1 MDGNELLGRLKKLSE
16 IEDPNKDI
24 HSLTYAQF
32 PGTHCPLMGAAMAI
46 RGIDGAVMMI
56 IGTDECAYY
65 TKHMTIYSEDW
76 GGLDGRCVSVTIDQH
91 DITFGCG
98 KKVEEAFKELMDERK
113 PAAVFLVTTCVPEII
128 GDDFDAAADM
138 LTERYGI
145 PVMAV
150 HTEHF
155 KCENHMPGVER
166 TITATFK
173 LMDECE
179 KNGSVNVLGQR
190 MGRFE
195 STELYR
201 VLKSAGVRVG
211 AQIPSGCSIEVIKKA
226 ASAKVNIVVNDIGLP
241 LAKKMKQKFGTPYVI
256 FDKFVDPE
264 HISQS
269 YESLFGFLGIG
280 WPDELTELKK
290 KAADSVAEGREK
302 LKNVSFIYGNTP
314 FNVFETCAFMSSI
327 GMKPQLIQ
335 CHGIKDTDAE
345 NVKEILRENDP
356 YITQSANI
364 SPMQYIYDVL
374 EPWLYLGHEYAMRL
388 RKKKIAQV
396 HTDMGGAMLGYEVTS
411 YFIEQLIISSDEARS
426 MREESMNKENQAPQN
441 MAGMMGKPK
450 MPMMSGMIMQNMST
464 MQGMPSMKDMQV
476 MHSKA
481 EQVERRNEK

>member
-98 KKVEEAFKELMDERK
+98 NKVEEAFKELMEERK
-113 PAAVFLVTTCVPEII
+113 PDAVFLVTTCVPEII
-128 GDDFDAAADM
+128 GDDFDAAADI

-173 LMDECE
+173 LMEDCE

-195 STELYR
+195 STELFR
-201 VLKSAGVRVG
+201 ILTDAGVKVG
-211 AQIPSGCSIEVIKKA
+211 ARIPSGCSLDDIKKA
-226 ASAKVNIVVNDIGLP
+226 PSAKVNIVVNEIGLP
-241 LAKKMKQKFGTPYVI
+241 LAKKMKQRFGTPYVF
-256 FDKFVDPE
+256 FDKFVDPV
-264 HISQS
+264 HISRA
-269 YESLFGFLGIG
+269 YEVLFEALEV
-280 WPDELTELKK
+280 PLPKELEALKE
-290 KAADSVAEGREK
+290 KAQRSVEEGKGK
-302 LKNVSFIYGNTP
+302 LDKVPFIYGNTP
-314 FNVFETCAFMSSI
+314 FNTYETCAFMSSI

-335 CHGIKDTDAE
+335 CHGINDTDDE
-345 NVKEILRENDP
+345 SVKEILRENDP

-388 RKKKIAQV
+388 KKKKIAQV
-396 HTDMGGAMLGYEVTS
+396 HTDMGGAMLGYEVTG
-411 YFIEQLIISSDEARS
+411 YFIEQLILSAEEAR
-426 MREESMNKENQAPQN
+426 MLRDEGINEEKTVTMGMSEMSPMQA
-441 MAGMMGKPK
+441 MTMK
-450 MPMMSGMIMQNMST
+450 SGQM
-464 MQGMPSMKDMQV
+464 
-476 MHSKA
+476 
-481 EQVERRNEK
+481 ERGAVK